1 MFILSLPV
9 HEEPLAVVVT
19 APEADTL
26 GLTPVRP
33 PLGGIE
39 HTPLQP
45 GVTQHAQLQLL
56 SKEDVRLVSSQVQA
70 DVHIVVT
77 ILG

>member
-1 MFILSLPV
+1 MFLFSLPV
-9 HEEPLAVVVT
+9 HEEFLAVVVI
-19 APEADTL
+19 AAEADTL

-39 HTPLQP
+39 HTLLQP

-56 SKEDVRLVSSQVQA
+56 STKDVRLVSSQVQA
-70 DVHIVVT
+70 DVHIIVT

>member
-1 MFILSLPV
+1 MFLFSLPV
-9 HEEPLAVVVT
+9 HEEFLAVVVI
-19 APEADTL
+19 AAEADTL

-39 HTPLQP
+39 HTLLQP

-56 SKEDVRLVSSQVQA
+56 STEDVRLVSSQVQA
-70 DVHIVVT
+70 DVHIIVT